1 MRYLGFSDLNRP
13 HGNCLNDL
21 LETLL
26 KICLSQWETC
36 TLWDTFTIFRI
47 IWPWKHLRPVL
58 QLMYWQTRSYCTYTT
73 SPPPVHTP
81 LYFLHTMCQT
91 ECAHTSLIISR
102 NTHLTEHKL
111 LSAVMDIK
119 EAPDSRWER
128 SLRPPFKN
136 ELFVLHQQ
144 PQTLIETSCLQT
156 REGGGLRFHF
166 QRAVK
171 SFNVKR

>member
-1 MRYLGFSDLNRP
+1 MICCRPSSKSVSHSERCAHCGMPLPFLGLSDPENISDPFYSR
-13 HGNCLNDL
+13 
-21 LETLL
+21 
-26 KICLSQWETC
+26 C
-36 TLWDTFTIFRI
+36 TDKHTHTI
-47 IWPWKHLRPVL
+47 
-58 QLMYWQTRSYCTYTT
+58 
-73 SPPPVHTP
+73 HTP
-81 LYFLHTMCQT
+81 PYLHLYIHHFLHTMCQT

-111 LSAVMDIK
+111 LSAVMGIK
-119 EAPDSRWER
+119 EADSRLGGRTHHFQHLLPSWERWER

-144 PQTLIETSCLQT
+144 PQTLTETSCLQT
-156 REGGGLRFHF
+156 REGGGLRFLF

>member
-1 MRYLGFSDLNRP
+1 M
-13 HGNCLNDL
+13 
-21 LETLL
+21 
-26 KICLSQWETC
+26 C
-36 TLWDTFTIFRI
+36 TLWDAFTIFRI
-47 IWPWKHLRPVL
+47 IWPWKHLRSIL
-58 QLMYWQTRSYCTYTT
+58 QPMYWQTHSYCTYTT
-73 SPPPVHTP
+73 LPPPVHTP
-81 LYFLHTMCQT
+81 PYFLHTMCQT

-111 LSAVMDIK
+111 LSAVMGIK
-119 EAPDSRWER
+119 EADSRLGGRTHHFQHLLPSWERWER
-128 SLRPPFKN
+128 SLRHPFKN

-144 PQTLIETSCLQT
+144 PQTLTETSCPQT